1 MVPTNSGGVMK
12 APLAVIIYH
21 EFRGVRTPADD
32 IGEPGDI
39 YVDLTPDAY
48 SLYMMMQGWTAY
60 ERMPLHIIQGDQGC
74 KGDWNELS
82 HPFLAHIYL
91 WVSIRKGVVWTTC
104 ESIRD
109 DVLCEG
115 MICTVHE
122 HLKLFIA
129 PHFTGHG
136 IRMFRAGETAG
147 SKRSQSVD
155 GDTNRDSRMKR
166 PRVDEPS
173 NSVHVR
179 NIDETQSGVSCTLS
193 RSYATC

>member
-1 MVPTNSGGVMK
+1 MVPTNSGGVTK

-48 SLYMMMQGWTAY
+48 SLYVMMQGWMAY

-104 ESIRD
+104 ESIRN

-115 MICTVHE
+115 MICTVRE

-136 IRMFRAGETAG
+136 IRMFRAG
-147 SKRSQSVD
+147 
-155 GDTNRDSRMKR
+155 RDSWQQK
-166 PRVDEPS
+166 ES
-173 NSVHVR
+173 
-179 NIDETQSGVSCTLS
+179 
-193 RSYATC
+193 TCGW